1 MKRLLL
7 VWAVW
12 VMILCMATFA
22 SVAEGSVGKADTT
35 HSADPI
41 TDDLL
46 YGSWTFWY
54 ADGAAVCVR
63 FSEDGSFYD
72 QLGYK
77 ASWHIAESRLVIGTM
92 VFDCS
97 LQGDVLVLRY
107 GDVSLY
113 LFREPEAP
121 IGRWREESAVDSKL
135 SELWF
140 FENGLF
146 QSGSGLS
153 GIWYMYDASLV
164 IESGETV
171 YAFYLDLADDHLV
184 LLDWVTAMPT
194 ASYVRIPDDQTK
206 PEASS
211 ESFEGGIAGW
221 YEEAAGWA
229 AQHPQYGPDMYD
241 DEE

>member
-1 MKRLLL
+1 MKRLML
-7 VWAVW
+7 VW
-12 VMILCMATFA
+12 VMILCLMAFSSA
-22 SVAEGSVGKADTT
+22 AENNFVEAYTT
-35 HSADPI
+35 AMVDPI
-41 TDDLL
+41 TEGLL

-63 FSEDGSFYD
+63 FSEDSSFYD
-72 QLGYK
+72 QLGFK
-77 ASWHIAESRLVIGTM
+77 ASWDISESRLVIGTM

-97 LQGDVLVLRY
+97 LEGGALVLRY

-121 IGRWREESAVDSKL
+121 IGRWREESAVDSEF
-135 SELWF
+135 SELWIY
-140 FENGLF
+140 ENGLF
-146 QSGSGLS
+146 RSGSGLS
-153 GIWYMYDASLV
+153 GTWYMYDESLV

-171 YAFYLDLADDHLV
+171 YAFYLELADDHLV
-184 LLDWVTAMPT
+184 LLDWVTATPT
-194 ASYVRIPDDQTK
+194 ASYVRIPDDQTE

-229 AQHPQYGPDMYD
+229 ARHPQYGPDMYD

>member
-1 MKRLLL
+1 MIMKRLML
-7 VWAVW
+7 VW
-12 VMILCMATFA
+12 VMMLCLATFA
-22 SVAEGSVGKADTT
+22 AVAENSVGKTDSTLT
-35 HSADPI
+35 ADPI
-41 TDDLL
+41 TIDLL

-63 FSEDGSFYD
+63 FNEDGSFCD

-77 ASWHIAESRLVIGTM
+77 SSWDISESRLVIGTM

-97 LQGDVLVLRY
+97 LEGDALVLRY

-121 IGRWREESAVDSKL
+121 IGRWREESAVDSEL
-135 SELWF
+135 SELWI

-146 QSGSGLS
+146 RSGSGLS
-153 GIWYMYDASLV
+153 GTWYMYDESLV

-171 YAFYLDLADDHLV
+171 YAFYLELADDHLV
-184 LLDWVTAMPT
+184 LLDWVTATPT
-194 ASYVRIPDDQTK
+194 ASYVRMPDDQTE
-206 PEASS
+206 PDASS
-211 ESFEGGIAGW
+211 ESYEGGIAGW
-221 YEEAAGWA
+221 YEEAAEWVVWA
-229 AQHPQYGPDMYD
+229 AQYGTGLSD